1 MKPVRV
7 ATILVALG
15 VAAPDLMAAQSCFT
29 AAGVGGRGGTQRLSS
44 HIKDDRYQRLIVRW
58 ERGDCELRVDA
69 RGTFTARGDLTG
81 ITSIEEGGYVE
92 IEERDRDRDRK
103 VRITSDGGALQYRW
117 TVDGRNGFDIDKD
130 RWLADALVALERRTA
145 MFAKT
150 RVPDLVRKG
159 GPNAVLDETD
169 GMDSDYARRTYYSI
183 LLQSAR
189 LDEPALERLLRQ
201 TGENMSS
208 DYERAEVLRAVAR
221 HGGMTDRITR
231 AAIAVAQR
239 MSSDYE
245 KRRAL
250 SAGLESVSTLEARN
264 ALFTA
269 ASTMSSNYELAE
281 LLIAAQ
287 NRSMVDSLTRATYFR
302 AVQRLQS
309 DYEQRRTLSALLKQR
324 PESPA
329 VLADLL
335 RSSENIGS
343 DYELATLL
351 VEFTRTVNVRGELR
365 ELYLRAARSI
375 GSDHEYRRA
384 LQALLDQDRRT

>member
-1 MKPVRV
+1 MNPVRF
-7 ATILVALG
+7 TPIIVALLL
-15 VAAPDLMAAQSCFT
+15 ATPDTSSAQNCFSVSG
-29 AAGVGGRGGTQRLSS
+29 AGNKGGTEHVSSQRR
-44 HIKDDRYQRLIVRW
+44 DDRYQRLVVRW
-58 ERGDCELRVDA
+58 ERGDCELRIDA
-69 RGTFTARGDLTG
+69 RGTFTARPDLTA
-81 ITSIEEGGYVE
+81 ITSVEEGGYVE
-92 IEERDRDRDRK
+92 IEETDRNRERK
-103 VRITSDGGALQYRW
+103 VRITNDGSGLQYRW
-117 TVDGRNGFDIDKD
+117 TVDGRNGFDIDKE
-130 RWLADALVALERRTA
+130 RWIADVLIALERRTA

-150 RVPDLVRKG
+150 RVPELIGKG

-169 GMDSDYARRTYYSI
+169 GMVSDYARKTYYTI
-183 LLQSAR
+183 LLQSTR
-189 LDEPALERLLRQ
+189 VDEGALERIMRQ
-201 TGENMSS
+201 TGESMSS

-231 AAIAVAQR
+231 AAIGVAQR

-250 SAGLESVSTLEARN
+250 SAGLESVNTIEARN

-287 NRSMVDSLTRATYFR
+287 GRSMVDSTSRASYFR
-302 AVQRLQS
+302 AVQRLSS

-343 DYELATLL
+343 DYELASLL
-351 VEFTRTVNVRGELR
+351 VEFSKTVNVRGELR

-384 LQALLDQDRRT
+384 LQALLEQDRRT

>member
-1 MKPVRV
+1 MNLISLSPIV
-7 ATILVALG
+7 VALL
-15 VAAPDLMAAQSCFT
+15 VAAPGVSSAQSCFS
-29 AAGVGGRGGTQRLSS
+29 APSAGGRGETQHLSS
-44 HIKDDRYQRLIVRW
+44 HRRDDRYERLVVRW

-69 RGTFTARGDLTG
+69 RGTFTARADLAA
-81 ITSIEEGGYVE
+81 ITSVEEGGYVE
-92 IEERDRDRDRK
+92 IEETYRDRERK
-103 VRITSDGGALQYRW
+103 VRITNDGSGLQFRW
-117 TVDGRNGFDIDKD
+117 TVDGRTGFDVDKE
-130 RWLADALVALERRTA
+130 RWLADALIALERRTA

-150 RVPDLVRKG
+150 RVPELIRRG
-159 GPNAVLDETD
+159 GPKAVLDETD
-169 GMDSDYARRTYYSI
+169 GMESDYARKTYYAI
-183 LLQSAR
+183 LLQSTR
-189 LDEPALERLLRQ
+189 VDESSLERIMRQ
-201 TGENMSS
+201 TGEGMSS
-208 DYERAEVLRAVAR
+208 DYERAEVLRAVAK

-250 SAGLESVSTLEARN
+250 SAGLESVNTIEARN

-287 NRSMVDSLTRATYFR
+287 GRSMVDSLSRATYFR
-302 AVQRLQS
+302 AVQRLSS

-329 VLADLL
+329 VLADVL
-335 RSSENIGS
+335 RSSENIQS
-343 DYELATLL
+343 DYELASLL
-351 VEFTRTVNVRGELR
+351 VEFSKTINVRGELR

-384 LQALLDQDRRT
+384 LQALLEQDRRT